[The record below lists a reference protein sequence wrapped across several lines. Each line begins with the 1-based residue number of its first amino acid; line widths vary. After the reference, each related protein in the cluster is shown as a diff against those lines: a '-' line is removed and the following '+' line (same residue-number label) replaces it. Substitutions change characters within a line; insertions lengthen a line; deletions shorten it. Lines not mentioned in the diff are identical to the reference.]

1 MGIAIKLDR
10 DYIINGHRYYLSH
23 CFLGCSL
30 ISLISYYHY
39 TYEEAKRIA
48 EEALSILS
56 ISEVIL
62 RSVEGAPE
70 AAVIELRGVDLKEA
84 RKWQV

>member
-1 MGIAIKLDR
+1 MGITIKLDR
-10 DYIINGHRYYLSH
+10 DYIINGHRYYLSQ
-23 CFLGCSL
+23 CFLGD
-30 ISLISYYHY
+30 SLISYYPY

-48 EEALSILS
+48 EEARSILS
-56 ISEVIL
+56 VSEVIL
-62 RSVEGAPE
+62 RSVEDVPE